1 MRFSACLGAL
11 GTCRVGPSSPIRL
24 STHIRTTSVL
34 GVCAPQLSAVFTCH
48 SQAQEPGEGGDRRCL
63 SDHPPCAAE
72 WRGDGSSTGEE
83 LVIDQEAARH
93 PSPKQVPPMAH
104 AGTCGLARLQHCLGR
119 AARVQP
125 DPHSHTVT
133 VLETGPVRSAGMPDY
148 FWQPRRITAE
158 SQRGGQSLL
167 PQEATA
173 ALPPSEL
180 SHCL

>member
-34 GVCAPQLSAVFTCH
+34 GVCASQLSAVFTCR
-48 SQAQEPGEGGDRRCL
+48 SQAQEPGEGGDGGCL

-104 AGTCGLARLQHCLGR
+104 AGKVWASSPPALPGAGGPG

-125 DPHSHTVT
+125 
-133 VLETGPVRSAGMPDY
+133 GPAGSS
-148 FWQPRRITAE
+148 RIRTAT
-158 SQRGGQSLL
+158 R
-167 PQEATA
+167 
-173 ALPPSEL
+173 
-180 SHCL
+180 